1 MKNTELNYD
10 CRKMSEVTSTT
21 WKKMLMIPTKAKTVK
36 GLVKAVLKD
45 TDMYDSE
52 EAVED
57 VLFSEWATICKDGI
71 IIWMD
76 EC

>member
-1 MKNTELNYD
+1 
-10 CRKMSEVTSTT
+10 
-21 WKKMLMIPTKAKTVK
+21 MLMIPTKAKTVK

-45 TDMYDSE
+45 TDMYESE

-57 VLFSEWATICKDGI
+57 VLHSEWATICKDGI

-76 EC
+76 